1 MASQPQVTRKLINV
15 DQDERLLSLIA
26 GPVLIMLGLR
36 PRGWLGVLLALIGA
50 ELVYRGATGHCHIY
64 AALDVN
70 RAPGHRRD
78 GTDDRDVD
86 IVHEASQE
94 SFPASDPPSWTG
106 SRS

>member
-1 MASQPQVTRKLINV
+1 MTGQSQVTRKLINV

-36 PRGWLGVLLALIGA
+36 PRGWLGVLLALMGA
-50 ELVYRGATGHCHIY
+50 ELVYRGATGHCHVY

-70 RAPGHRRD
+70 RAPSYRRD
-78 GTDDRDVD
+78 GTDDRDV
-86 IVHEASQE
+86 VYEASQE
-94 SFPASDPPSWTG
+94 SFPASDAPSWTG